1 MTITIAGFVLLDIA
15 YMAVVV
21 NYSIQCQ
28 LLVYLVRSIGERTR
42 FKEWGLDQA
51 IKVGGSTNNDT
62 LPEYSGKVW

>member
-1 MTITIAGFVLLDIA
+1 VFVSVTIAGFVLLDIA

-42 FKEWGLDQA
+42 FKEWTLDRS
-51 IKVGGSTNNDT
+51 IKVGGLVDKNDQ
-62 LPEYSGKVW
+62 